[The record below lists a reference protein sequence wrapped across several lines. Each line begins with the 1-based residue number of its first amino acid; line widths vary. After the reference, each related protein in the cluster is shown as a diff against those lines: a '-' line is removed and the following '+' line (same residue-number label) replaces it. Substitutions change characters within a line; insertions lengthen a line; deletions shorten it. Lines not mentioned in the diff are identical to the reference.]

1 MRKEKNK
8 KIFLIGFALFI
19 VLSMTLSIF
28 AVILDNPQDN
38 LKYGKQKF
46 TITNTGYSTKINGK
60 AMEFTSYPS
69 ELEYLNIS
77 SDIKQLLGNA
87 QAITFLFDPNS
98 SKEDLVYLDSARFD
112 LQNKYPKPVLYGITQ
127 SSLTYNIPELSCSNT
142 TTYNP
147 IIFFNISSSL
157 SITNN
162 NNCIIIN
169 SKLRELIAVENRLLY
184 QAYGIMS

>member
-77 SDIKQLLGNA
+77 
-87 QAITFLFDPNS
+87 
-98 SKEDLVYLDSARFD
+98 
-112 LQNKYPKPVLYGITQ
+112 
-127 SSLTYNIPELSCSNT
+127 
-142 TTYNP
+142 
-147 IIFFNISSSL
+147 
-157 SITNN
+157 
-162 NNCIIIN
+162 
-169 SKLRELIAVENRLLY
+169 
-184 QAYGIMS
+184 